1 MTSFV
6 MTVMGP
12 DRPGLV
18 EALARVVAEHRGN
31 WLESRM
37 ARLAGQFAG
46 VVRVELEPAAQS
58 AFLNAVGALEKN
70 GLTVQARSSDLP
82 DETAAVALTLDIV
95 GQDRPGIVSQIARIV
110 ASHGLNIVE
119 FTSGVVSAPM
129 TGEPMFQAQARLHAP
144 ASADLAAVR
153 AALEAI
159 AADLMVDVS
168 LGAEA

>member
-18 EALARVVAEHRGN
+18 EALARVVAEHGGN

-46 VVRVELEPAAQS
+46 VVRVEIDPARQS
-58 AFLNAVGALEKN
+58 AFLAALGSLEKD
-70 GLTVQARSSDLP
+70 GLSVQARPSDIP
-82 DETAAVALTLDIV
+82 AAASAVALTLEIV

-110 ASHGLNIVE
+110 ASHGLNIEE
-119 FTSGVVSAPM
+119 FTSGVISAPM
-129 TGEPMFQAQARLHAP
+129 TGEPMFQALARLHAP
-144 ASADLAAVR
+144 ASADLNTLR
-153 AALEAI
+153 SALEAI
-159 AADLMVDVS
+159 AADLMVDVT
-168 LGAEA
+168 LGAEG